1 MNKNLTLIFCSY
13 QSQYFLEKVL
23 RRFYKKYPIIIV
35 ENSCDKSI
43 RDELKS
49 KFKNINFI
57 IPKKNL
63 GVASSYNLAIRKAK
77 SKFVFLNNPD
87 IEISNFAIRKLI
99 TCANKIKN
107 FGIISP
113 VYKNERIFRNY
124 EILSSKKEYI
134 NKTTKKFNVREVD
147 LIDNSFLIS
156 KRIIKKIMFDEKFF
170 LYFEVFDFAKNLK
183 KTGKKL
189 YVAKNIK
196 FNHYGSS
203 SVPIK
208 YSNLVEKTRAFH
220 YNWSKFYFFK
230 KHNSYLYALK
240 KVLPNIYQ
248 NFIGIIISIIRLN
261 SLNIKLHK
269 ASLSGVLSSI
279 FLKKSL
285 YRPNIK

>member
-196 FNHYGSS
+196 FNHFGSS

-230 KHNSYLYALK
+230 KHFGILLAIKKIFPNFLKALK
-240 KVLPNIYQ
+240 KIFFSSVTFNSFNLYVGLIELV
-248 NFIGIIISIIRLN
+248 GILTS
-261 SLNIKLHK
+261 
-269 ASLSGVLSSI
+269 VLSI
-279 FLKKSL
+279 KPF
-285 YRPNIK
+285 YRPKK

>member
-63 GVASSYNLAIRKAK
+63 GVASSYNLAIKKAK

-208 YSNLVEKTRAFH
+208 YSNLVE
-220 YNWSKFYFFK
+220 
-230 KHNSYLYALK
+230 
-240 KVLPNIYQ
+240 I
-248 NFIGIIISIIRLN
+248 
-261 SLNIKLHK
+261 
-269 ASLSGVLSSI
+269 
-279 FLKKSL
+279 
-285 YRPNIK
+285 

>member
-13 QSQYFLEKVL
+13 RSQYFLEKVL

-63 GVASSYNLAIRKAK
+63 GVASSYNLAIKRAK

-134 NKTTKKFNVREVD
+134 NKRTKKFNVREVD

-156 KRIIKKIMFDEKFF
+156 KHIIKKIMFDEKFF

-183 KTGKKL
+183 KIGKKL

-196 FNHYGSS
+196 FNHFGSS

-220 YNWSKFYFFK
+220 YNWSKFYFYKKNYNYFFALRKIYPNIFK
-230 KHNSYLYALK
+230 ALK
-240 KVLPNIYQ
+240 KLLISLIKVDTNNCLISL
-248 NFIGIIISIIRLN
+248 IELMGIF
-261 SLNIKLHK
+261 
-269 ASLSGVLSSI
+269 ASV
-279 FLKKSL
+279 FCLKSF
-285 YRPNIK
+285 YRPKN

>member
-63 GVASSYNLAIRKAK
+63 GVASSYNLAIKKAK

-220 YNWSKFYFFK
+220 YNWSKFYFYK
-230 KHNSYLYALK
+230 KNYNYLYALRK
-240 KVLPNIYQ
+240 CFLKLLKFPVMMIYYKITLNNEQ
-248 NFIGIIISIIRLN
+248 FDGNKYGFLGLFNSII
-261 SLNIKLHK
+261 
-269 ASLSGVLSSI
+269 G
-279 FLKKSL
+279 KKSS
-285 YRPNIK
+285 YRI